1 MPGEAGCQED
11 ARRCQEAR
19 PQSQHPTAEF
29 GTAALQPPPPTDDSS
44 RYGEE
49 VQAGFR
55 QLRTLFAA
63 MDAGQETDFESVRGR
78 PGAVRCGIEA
88 LCE

>member
-1 MPGEAGCQED
+1 MPGG
-11 ARRCQEAR
+11 CQEAR